1 MIRSLFVRL
10 AALGFLLFTSNALTA
25 HEYTLGTLTIGHPW
39 ARATPAGAKVAGA
52 FLSVENKSDKPDR
65 LIQVSIEGAQTTEIH
80 QMLVEDGVMKM
91 RPLAGG
97 LDVPAGTPPTL
108 AWIGVALLAIVWIS
122 TAALQVPAH
131 TRLLTGLD
139 GSVVRRLVASNWI
152 RTIAWSAR
160 AIVAIAMLALAMR
173 HES

>member
-1 MIRSLFVRL
+1 MIRPLFVRL

-97 LDVPAGTPPTL
+97 LDVPAGTKTELKPGSYHLMLMGL
-108 AWIGVALLAIVWIS
+108 AAPLVEGQKVKGILTFEKAGTIEVEFKVDAIGGNAGQ
-122 TAALQVPAH
+122 AAHQHSDVPQ
-131 TRLLTGLD
+131 
-139 GSVVRRLVASNWI
+139 N
-152 RTIAWSAR
+152 
-160 AIVAIAMLALAMR
+160 
-173 HES
+173 